1 LSGRTEGKRTERI
14 GSLERVG
21 IAFLLFLASI
31 LLIGIPSPE
40 ASQSQVGPSRT
51 LEFRYRAPEA
61 GEVFLVWG
69 IEGWQAVPER
79 EQPPGTTIRNRVM
92 LTPMVRRG
100 SRFLA
105 NVQVVPGVSVEYG
118 FLVTKTCDGLELE
131 VRPVWDGRKE
141 FRVEAGESP
150 DLLEIDSSLELF
162 PPIDLGTFLY
172 GLAYLLFA
180 IAAAFLTDFLFRR
193 VHSRSDRVVLV
204 VALIVIVAVGF
215 GLRIGTAVVWNHDR
229 PDSPARLIGDEPG
242 FDSMARQLLDG
253 HGFTWPGRVP
263 LYPVWLAAVYGI
275 SGGSVHAVPYF
286 QSLLGVATILLTFY
300 LGKWIFGPRVGLL
313 ASFWASASYVLVQ
326 QPLHLLSEALYT
338 PVLLLVMLS
347 LANAFSEPTRSRFF
361 ATGALI
367 GVCNLIRP
375 ALLFSPLFLAVLLP
389 FVQERKKIAKFWLGL
404 CAVSFL
410 VVFPWIL
417 HNHLKYR
424 AIIPLQTSNAILW
437 QGSPEYYHLVHDRG
451 YTYLRIWNEILY
463 GPGWQQHDPTSIAGD
478 RYWTGRALESILA
491 EPTVYLKYAGEKI
504 FTYWLGDPSADWGNR
519 HIFSYTGLRQVGF
532 TSYGAVQIIFA
543 RFLPIVALIALLFL
557 RSEGSKILPLLVMM
571 GYFTLLHAMTHAEAR
586 LSEPLQPMLL
596 ILIGGAFMTGIDKA
610 RERRIAKRSL
620 PIAPSAG
627 REP

>member
-1 LSGRTEGKRTERI
+1 MEGKRAESIR
-14 GSLERVG
+14 SLERVG
-21 IAFLLFLASI
+21 VASILFLASI
-31 LLIGIPSPE
+31 LFIGIPSPE
-40 ASQSQVGPSRT
+40 ASQTPGRT
-51 LEFRYRAPEA
+51 GRVLEFLYRAPEA
-61 GEVFLVWG
+61 GEVFLIWG
-69 IEGWQAVPER
+69 IEGWQTVPEKER
-79 EQPPGTTIRNRVM
+79 PPGTAVRNRVM
-92 LTPMVRRG
+92 HTPMVRRG
-100 SRFLA
+100 SSFQA
-105 NVQVVPGVSVEYG
+105 NVSVDPDVSVEYG
-118 FLVTKTCDGLELE
+118 FLVTKTYDGLELE

-141 FRVEAGESP
+141 FQVGAGEFP
-150 DLLEIDSSLELF
+150 DPLEIDSSLELF
-162 PPIDLGTFLY
+162 PRIDLGTLLY

-180 IAAAFLTDFLFRR
+180 IAAAFLIDFLFRR
-193 VHSRSDRVVLV
+193 VHSRSDRSGPV
-204 VALIVIVAVGF
+204 VALIVIVAIGLA
-215 GLRIGTAVVWNHDR
+215 LRIGTAVVWNHDR

-286 QSLLGVATILLTFY
+286 QSLLGVATILITFF
-300 LGKWIFGPRVGLL
+300 LGKSIFGPRAGLL
-313 ASFWASASYVLVQ
+313 ASFWVSASYVLVQ

-338 PVLLLVMLS
+338 PVLLLLMLS
-347 LANAFSEPTRSRFF
+347 LAKAFSEPTRYRFF
-361 ATGALI
+361 AAGALI
-367 GVCNLIRP
+367 GVANLVRP
-375 ALLFSPLFLAVLLP
+375 ALLFFPLFLAVLIP
-389 FVQERKKIAKFWLGL
+389 FVQDRKKMAKYWFGL

-410 VVFPWIL
+410 VVLPWIL

-519 HIFSYTGLRQVGF
+519 HIFSYAGLRQIGF
-532 TSYGAVQIIFA
+532 PPHEAVQVIFA
-543 RFLPIVALIALLFL
+543 RFLPIVALVALFIL

-571 GYFTLLHAMTHAEAR
+571 GYFNLLHAMTHAEAR

-596 ILIGGAFMTGIDKA
+596 ILTGGAVMMMIDKA
-610 RERRIAKRSL
+610 RERKIAGRSL
-620 PIAPSAG
+620 SISPSAG
-627 REP
+627 K